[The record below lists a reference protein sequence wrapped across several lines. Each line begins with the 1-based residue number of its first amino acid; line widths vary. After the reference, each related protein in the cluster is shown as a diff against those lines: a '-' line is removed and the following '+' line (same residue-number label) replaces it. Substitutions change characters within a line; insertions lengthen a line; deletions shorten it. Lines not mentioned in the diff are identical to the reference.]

1 VSALIAVSG
10 KGGVGKTAVAA
21 GLVKCLGNELK
32 GPILAVDADPNSTL
46 GEALGLPYEAT
57 LADVREQ
64 RERPEGIAKAD
75 LVRLGVEQA
84 LVEGEGVDL
93 LVMGRPEGPGCYCAV
108 NHILRDSLRRVGRR
122 YQAVVVDNEAG
133 MEHLSR
139 RTAQD
144 IAVLLVVAG
153 PTAVSL
159 KAAGRVLDLAER
171 ERLPIGRRILVLNR
185 WERSAGDELGE
196 AADSL
201 GVDGRAT
208 LPHSAAVARVYAS
221 GASFAELDPL
231 DPFLLAVRRTLVPP
245 VLEAVRGGNGTL

>member
-1 VSALIAVSG
+1 MSALIAVSG

-21 GLVKCLGNELK
+21 GLVKCLGNELN

-46 GEALGLPYEAT
+46 GEALGLHYEAT

-64 RERPEGIAKAD
+64 RERPEGVAKAD
-75 LVRLGVEQA
+75 LVHLGVEQA
-84 LVEGEGVDL
+84 LVEGQGVDL

-122 YQAVVVDNEAG
+122 YQAVIVDNEAG

-144 IAVLLVVAG
+144 IAVLLVVAE
-153 PTAVSL
+153 PTSVSL
-159 KAAGRVLDLAER
+159 KAARRVLDLAEQ

-185 WERSAGDELGE
+185 WDRLARDELGE
-196 AADSL
+196 TADSL
-201 GVDGRAT
+201 EVDGRAM
-208 LPHSAAVARVYAS
+208 LPHSAAVARLYAT
-221 GASFAELDPL
+221 GASFAVLDPS
-231 DPFLLAVRRTLVPP
+231 DPFLLAVRRELVPP
-245 VLEAVRGGNGTL
+245 VLEAVRRGDGSQ